1 MMTRWRCDQPTGAY
15 VLIVASYIAHRSVI
29 GLQYAPC
36 GYGYYSQ
43 SPRGVRARVLAL
55 ILLRDNAGRTS
66 DGAVD

>member
-29 GLQYAPC
+29 GLLSTVCALRA
-36 GYGYYSQ
+36 SR
-43 SPRGVRARVLAL
+43 SPRVLAAL